1 MAQAKGFGELP
12 VIRQLGLMLGLAA
25 SVALGVAVVL
35 WSRTPDYSL
44 LYGRLAD
51 TEVALIAETLEK
63 AAIDYRIEHASGAIL
78 VPSSK
83 VHEARLK
90 LASSGLPNS
99 SGTGFELLENNNGF
113 GTSRFME
120 RARYNRALEGE
131 LARSI
136 STLQSV
142 ESARVHLA
150 IPKRSVFVRDKV
162 RPRAS
167 VVLNLYSGTSLEESR
182 LAGIVHLVA
191 SSVPELEADQV
202 TVVDQKG
209 RLLTDSQGY
218 REVALSASQ
227 LSYTGRLESH
237 YMKRVLEILAPV
249 TGAEGV
255 RAQVVADVD
264 FTIVEKTTEDYEPES
279 RSVRSEDTFEE
290 QTSGAGAGAAGIPG
304 ALSNQPPGTGRT
316 REVDAQ
322 DGGENEAST
331 GRTTSPINST
341 RRATRNYELDHSI
354 SHSRSAPGGVKRL
367 SVAVVVDYKTVTD
380 EAGQQQRVP
389 RDAEEMERITALVKE
404 AVGFSEA
411 RNDSVNVTNISF
423 MGAVEPEPLPEI
435 PLWQQPWVAGLVK
448 QAVGGILVIF
458 LVLGVL
464 RPVLRSLAAIPATA
478 GPAGAAGNALPAGA
492 SAEQMALADDT
503 VTLGGQLPAAAGN
516 PAQQTGMARNMIE
529 NDPDRVASVM
539 SNWMSDDG

>member
-1 MAQAKGFGELP
+1 M
-12 VIRQLGLMLGLAA
+12 
-25 SVALGVAVVL
+25 
-35 WSRTPDYSL
+35 
-44 LYGRLAD
+44 
-51 TEVALIAETLEK
+51 
-63 AAIDYRIEHASGAIL
+63 
-78 VPSSK
+78 
-83 VHEARLK
+83 
-90 LASSGLPNS
+90 
-99 SGTGFELLENNNGF
+99 
-113 GTSRFME
+113 
-120 RARYNRALEGE
+120 
-131 LARSI
+131 
-136 STLQSV
+136 
-142 ESARVHLA
+142 
-150 IPKRSVFVRDKV
+150 
-162 RPRAS
+162 
-167 VVLNLYSGTSLEESR
+167 
-182 LAGIVHLVA
+182 
-191 SSVPELEADQV
+191 
-202 TVVDQKG
+202 
-209 RLLTDSQGY
+209 
-218 REVALSASQ
+218 
-227 LSYTGRLESH
+227 
-237 YMKRVLEILAPV
+237 
-249 TGAEGV
+249 
-255 RAQVVADVD
+255 
-264 FTIVEKTTEDYEPES
+264 
-279 RSVRSEDTFEE
+279 RSEDTFEE

-304 ALSNQPPGTGRT
+304 ALSNQPPGTGST

-322 DGGENEAST
+322 AGDENEAST

-354 SHSRSAPGGVKRL
+354 SHSRSAPGSVKRL

-380 EAGQQQRVP
+380 EAGKQQRLP

-423 MGAVEPEPLPEI
+423 VEAAELEPLPEI

-503 VTLGGQLPAAAGN
+503 VTLGGQLPATAGN